1 MIRLFASCDFRN
13 IGISALRSQI
23 RACGAAIVRPGE
35 KMMTTAAA
43 TPLQVK
49 GGAFLIEDRLPNEIF
64 TAEDLNEEH
73 LAIARTVDQFWTSE
87 VEPHLDA
94 IRQQTPGVALSV
106 LRKAAELGLA
116 AIPIPEKFG
125 GMEMDLPSVMIAG
138 EHLARDASYG
148 SWHSSHTGIG
158 TLPVLFFGNE
168 EQQRRYLPKLAKVEL
183 LAAYALTEPLAGS
196 DALAVRTRADLSA
209 DGKYYVLNGQKM
221 WITNGGA
228 ADLFTVFAKVGG
240 EKFTAFLVE
249 RSFPGVTSGAEEH
262 KMGIKGSS
270 TTAVFFDNVRVPVE
284 NLLGEIGRGHI
295 IAFNILN
302 IGRLKLGPGAVGG
315 AKNVLAICLKYA
327 KERKAFGSAIA
338 EFGAIQHKLA
348 EMAIRTFAVESMV
361 WRVVGLIESQLAQSA
376 HDHDKD
382 KHADSQ
388 TELKAVEEYA
398 TECSMIKVYAS
409 EMLDYVVDEGVQ
421 IHGGYGYHQDYAVE
435 RAYRDSR
442 INRIF
447 EGTNEINRL
456 LITGMLLKR
465 AARGQ
470 LALIPAVQAVLN
482 ETVKEATGAAGADE
496 EARLVQGAKKIALST
511 IGIAYHK
518 YGVELE
524 KQQEI
529 VMNISDIVMEVFAME
544 SSLLRSRKLAASG
557 QGTNAANMCAVFL
570 REAMDRVEVSARNV
584 VGACSSG
591 PALRENMA
599 TLRGFA
605 NYDPLDGVALRRNIA
620 GRLLAAGRYT
630 V

>member
-1 MIRLFASCDFRN
+1 
-13 IGISALRSQI
+13 
-23 RACGAAIVRPGE
+23 
-35 KMMTTAAA
+35 
-43 TPLQVK
+43 
-49 GGAFLIEDRLPNEIF
+49 
-64 TAEDLNEEH
+64 
-73 LAIARTVDQFWTSE
+73 
-87 VEPHLDA
+87 
-94 IRQQTPGVALSV
+94 
-106 LRKAAELGLA
+106 
-116 AIPIPEKFG
+116 
-125 GMEMDLPSVMIAG
+125 MEMDLPSVMIAG
-138 EHLARDASYG
+138 EHLAKDASYG
-148 SWHSSHTGIG
+148 SWHSAHTGIG

-168 EQQRRYLPKLAKVEL
+168 EQKRKYLPRLAKVEL

-196 DALAVRTRADLSA
+196 DALSVRTRADLSA

-262 KMGIKGSS
+262 KMGNKGSS
-270 TTAVFFDNVRVPVE
+270 TTAVYFDNVKVPVE
-284 NLLGEIGRGHI
+284 NVLGEIGRGHI

-302 IGRLKLGPGAVGG
+302 IGRLKLGPGAVGA

-348 EMAIRTFAVESMV
+348 EMAIRTFAVESMM
-361 WRVVGLIESQLAQSA
+361 WRVVGLIESQLAQA
-376 HDHDKD
+376 ARDND

-398 TECSMIKVYAS
+398 AECSMIKVYAS
-409 EMLDYVVDEGVQ
+409 EMQDYVVDEGVQ
-421 IHGGYGYHQDYAVE
+421 IHGGYGFHQDYAVE

-442 INRIF
+442 VNRIF

-470 LALIPAVQAVLN
+470 LGLIPAVQAVLN
-482 ETVKEATGAAGADE
+482 ASGKGATVSASGDKDAEIQ
-496 EARLVQGAKKIALST
+496 LVHSAKKTALFS
-511 IGIAYHK
+511 IGIAYQK
-518 YGVELE
+518 YAAELE

-544 SSLLRSRKLAASG
+544 SSLLRSRKLSASG
-557 QGTNAANMCAVFL
+557 TGTNAAEMCAVFL
-570 REAMDRVEVSARNV
+570 RDATDRVEVSARNV
-584 VGACSSG
+584 IGACSAG
-591 PALRENMA
+591 NALRENMA
-599 TLRGFA
+599 TLRSFA
-605 NYDPLDGVALRRNIA
+605 NYDPVDAVALRRNIA
-620 GRLLAAGRYT
+620 GRLLAAGRYI

>member
-1 MIRLFASCDFRN
+1 MI
-13 IGISALRSQI
+13 
-23 RACGAAIVRPGE
+23 
-35 KMMTTAAA
+35 TAAA

-49 GGAFLIEDRLPNEIF
+49 GGAFLIEDRSPNEIF

-73 LAIARTVDQFWTSE
+73 LAIARTVDQFWTNE
-87 VEPHLDA
+87 VEPHLEA

-138 EHLARDASYG
+138 EHLARDSSYG

-168 EQQRRYLPKLAKVEL
+168 EQKRRYLPKLAKVEL

-270 TTAVFFDNVRVPVE
+270 TTAVYFDNVRVPVE
-284 NLLGEIGRGHI
+284 NVLGEIGRGHI

-302 IGRLKLGPGAVGG
+302 IGRLKLGPGDVGG

-338 EFGAIQHKLA
+338 EFGAIQYKLA
-348 EMAIRTFAVESMV
+348 EMAIRTFAVESMM

-376 HDHDKD
+376 HDKD

-398 TECSMIKVYAS
+398 AECSMIKVYAS

-482 ETVKEATGAAGADE
+482 ETVKETTGSAGADE
-496 EARLVQGAKKIALST
+496 EARLVRSARKIALFM
-511 IGIAYHK
+511 IGIAYQKH
-518 YGVELE
+518 GAELE

-529 VMNISDIVMEVFAME
+529 MMNISDIAMEVLAME

-557 QGTNAANMCAVFL
+557 AGTNAADMCAVFL

-584 VGACSSG
+584 IGACSAG
-591 PALRENMA
+591 HALRENMA

-620 GRLLAAGRYT
+620 GRLLAAARYT

>member
-1 MIRLFASCDFRN
+1 
-13 IGISALRSQI
+13 
-23 RACGAAIVRPGE
+23 
-35 KMMTTAAA
+35 MTTAAA
-43 TPLQVK
+43 TPLQAK
-49 GGAFLIEDRLPNEIF
+49 GGAFLIEAPNEIF
-64 TAEDLNEEH
+64 TAEDLTEEH
-73 LAIARTVDQFWTSE
+73 LAIARTVDDFWTND
-87 VEPHLDA
+87 VEPQLEA
-94 IRQQTPGVALSV
+94 IRQQKPGVALNV
-106 LRKAAELGLA
+106 LRKAADLGLA

-125 GMEMDLPSVMIAG
+125 GMEMDLASVMIAG
-138 EHLARDASYG
+138 EHLARDGSYG

-168 EQQRRYLPKLAKVEL
+168 EQKQRYLPRLAKVEL

-196 DALAVRTRADLSA
+196 DALAVRTRADLSP

-249 RSFPGVTSGAEEH
+249 RAFPGVTSGAEEH
-262 KMGIKGSS
+262 KMGMKGSS
-270 TTAVFFDNVRVPVE
+270 TTAVYFDNVRVPIE
-284 NLLGEIGRGHI
+284 NVLGEIGRGHI

-302 IGRLKLGPGAVGG
+302 IGRLKLGPGAVGA
-315 AKNVLAICLKYA
+315 AKNVLATCLKYA

-348 EMAIRTFAVESMV
+348 EMAIRTYAVESMV
-361 WRVVGLIESQLAQSA
+361 WRVVGLVESQLATA
-376 HDHDKD
+376 GELRG
-382 KHADSQ
+382 DSR

-398 TECSMIKVYAS
+398 AECSMIKVYAS

-442 INRIF
+442 VNRIF

-482 ETVKEATGAAGADE
+482 GNARAASTDE
-496 EARLVQGAKKIALST
+496 ESRLVDNAKNIALST
-511 IGIAYHK
+511 IGIAYQRH
-518 YGVELE
+518 GAELE

-529 VMNISDIVMEVFAME
+529 LMSISDIIMEVFAME
-544 SSLLRSRKLAASG
+544 SSLLRSRKLAATHVG
-557 QGTNAANMCAVFL
+557 ANAADMCAVL
-570 REAMDRVEVSARNV
+570 LHEAMDRIEISSRNV
-584 VGACSSG
+584 IGACSSG
-591 PALRENMA
+591 NGLRENMVA
-599 TLRGFA
+599 LRGFA
-605 NYDPLDGVALRRNIA
+605 YYDPRDAITLRRAIA
-620 GRLLAAGRYT
+620 SRLLSAGRYT
-630 V
+630 I